1 MVAVRGGAGA
11 SGDPPR
17 VDQPLGLLHVA
28 TSSFAA
34 DQFRARGRK
43 CSLPQQAVSSL
54 PLGLQAL
61 AASAG
66 SEVERASSRM
76 PAACMGGK
84 RSRHKRSSGSWGV
97 EKQQGFCHL
106 LEQHPWPPRLSAL
119 AFFVLYSVYL
129 KNHDMADIHNVPS
142 LKKISI

>member
-11 SGDPPR
+11 SGAPPR
-17 VDQPLGLLHVA
+17 VVQPLGLLRVA

-34 DQFRARGRK
+34 DQFRARGRN
-43 CSLPQQAVSSL
+43 CSLPQQAAS
-54 PLGLQAL
+54 
-61 AASAG
+61 SAG
-66 SEVERASSRM
+66 SKVERASSRM

-97 EKQQGFCHL
+97 EKQQGFCQL
-106 LEQHPWPPRLSAL
+106 LEQHPRPPRLGAL

-142 LKKISI
+142 LKKILM